1 VCVPDRRLL
10 EKEGARARGRAEAQC
25 ARFAFAPLERT
36 RCWLIS
42 KPPLS
47 VARKP
52 RRIRH
57 APDLRFDK
65 ASSAEGDHLRP
76 RCVWDGATELHQQLT
91 SEEPHPFSPHVRMR
105 SCVMRM
111 TQANHVLA
119 QIGPPVDRRML

>member
-1 VCVPDRRLL
+1 MCVRAGPL
-10 EKEGARARGRAEAQC
+10 EKEGAGAPRSSNARDMRL
-25 ARFAFAPLERT
+25 RRLERT